1 VTGLT
6 AYTAGAGGGLNDMSE
21 FARTTALLG
30 LRGNISGDV
39 ILGFVFGS
47 LRTSALLGWSGNI
60 SGDVGLRFVSG
71 PLRAAALLGFEG
83 NISGDVILGFVF
95 GSLRA
100 AALLGWFRRG
110 GVLIDFL
117 GGGGED
123 QVGDLLGE
131 VISAA
136 VGSGDIVRDVI
147 NKVFDFFHE
156 CDGKKRCVRRHD
168 IRIK

>member
-1 VTGLT
+1 
-6 AYTAGAGGGLNDMSE
+6 
-21 FARTTALLG
+21 
-30 LRGNISGDV
+30 
-39 ILGFVFGS
+39 
-47 LRTSALLGWSGNI
+47 
-60 SGDVGLRFVSG
+60 
-71 PLRAAALLGFEG
+71 
-83 NISGDVILGFVF
+83 
-95 GSLRA
+95 
-100 AALLGWFRRG
+100 
-110 GVLIDFL
+110 VLIDFL

-131 VISAA
+131 VIRAA

>member
-1 VTGLT
+1 MTGLT
-6 AYTAGAGGGLNDMSE
+6 ADTAGAWCRFVGGLDDMTV
-21 FARTTALLG
+21 FARAGT
-30 LRGNISGDV
+30 
-39 ILGFVFGS
+39 
-47 LRTSALLGWSGNI
+47 
-60 SGDVGLRFVSG
+60 
-71 PLRAAALLGFEG
+71 LLGFREY
-83 NISGDVILGFVF
+83 ISGDVILGFVF

-136 VGSGDIVRDVI
+136 VGGGDIVRDVI